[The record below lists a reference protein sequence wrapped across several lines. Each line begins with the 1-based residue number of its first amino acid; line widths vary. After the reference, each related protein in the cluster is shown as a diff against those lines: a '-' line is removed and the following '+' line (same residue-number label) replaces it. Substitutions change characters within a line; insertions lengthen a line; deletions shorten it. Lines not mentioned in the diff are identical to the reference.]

1 MRSRN
6 ALRKCI
12 MSFICWRFRIEL
24 DRPESLGICLIF
36 GTWVRDRK
44 MSLQWRSLKV
54 EPLTCS
60 LTPMGVRAL
69 GARMRENWNTPLTLF
84 GYLLFHML
92 ASPYS
97 SARRQSPMYMPELVY
112 TSISSYFL
120 LLLSPVQRFFV
131 APAVSADSHEQ
142 CQSKIG
148 HKNWEPFLHNS
159 VSHDRN
165 LRWGPSLKEAIKTP
179 RSELKRWQRH
189 FWSKC

>member
-1 MRSRN
+1 MQL
-6 ALRKCI
+6 APPCV
-12 MSFICWRFRIEL
+12 M
-24 DRPESLGICLIF
+24 GTCLIIF
-36 GTWVRDRK
+36 LNVIVPCLFWVCRIVVIEQFISRLFCASK
-44 MSLQWRSLKV
+44 FWQPFSVVIS
-54 EPLTCS
+54 CGS

-120 LLLSPVQRFFV
+120 LLLSPVQKSFV

-148 HKNWEPFLHNS
+148 QKNWESILYHS
-159 VSHDRN
+159 
-165 LRWGPSLKEAIKTP
+165 GI
-179 RSELKRWQRH
+179 
-189 FWSKC
+189 